1 MTTNPVAERT
11 RPDVA
16 PTVVR
21 GPGPAAPESAPRD
34 DYSAVLVQL
43 HQLAALPADD
53 PRRPGLRQ
61 EIVLALMPVVRNLAA
76 RHSAGYPAARE
87 ELAQVGAVGLI
98 TAVDRWDPE
107 RSTGDV
113 LGYIIFCVRGEI
125 FRYFR
130 DRTWSTRVSRRLKDL
145 SVAIKR
151 AVDPLAQT
159 LGRTPRPSELAAHLG
174 ADTAEVIEALEAL
187 DSRSADSLDGATADG
202 SPLESRMGE
211 LDEQLD
217 HVEYQHALRPLLN
230 ELPERERTILL
241 LRFFGE
247 QTQTQIA
254 AQLGISQMHVS
265 RLLSRTLAQLRAALL
280 DDTPPEPAGG

>member
-1 MTTNPVAERT
+1 MTPHLVVERT
-11 RPDVA
+11 RPASAAVAVGGSAPVA
-16 PTVVR
+16 PVDR
-21 GPGPAAPESAPRD
+21 PRA
-34 DYSAVLVQL
+34 DYSAVLAQL
-43 HQLAALPADD
+43 HELAALPVDD

-87 ELAQVGAVGLI
+87 ELAQVGAVGLL

-107 RSTGDV
+107 RSTDDV
-113 LGYIIFCVRGEI
+113 LGYIVFCVRGEI

-145 SVAIKR
+145 AVAIKR
-151 AVDPLAQT
+151 SVDPLAQT

-174 ADTAEVIEALEAL
+174 VEPAEVIEALEVL
-187 DSRSADSLDGATADG
+187 DSRSADSLDRATGEGA
-202 SPLESRMGE
+202 PLESRFGE
-211 LDEQLD
+211 LDKHLD
-217 HVEYQHALRPLLN
+217 HVEYQHALRPLLDQ
-230 ELPERERTILL
+230 LPERERTILI

-254 AQLGISQMHVS
+254 AELGISQMHVS
-265 RLLSRTLAQLRAALL
+265 RLLSRTLARLRSALL
-280 DDTPPEPAGG
+280 DDTPAEPAAG